1 MLRWIGAALLVLCSS
16 MISMNA
22 VLRSRQRIRG
32 LEALIDALRDMEEE
46 LCTRRTP
53 LPELMRRLSVEVRQ
67 PAAEL
72 FSAAD
77 LNLTRRELPFSAAW
91 EMALKETE
99 GLFLLPEEERT
110 LTDLGR
116 LLGRSGV
123 QAQETAIRSAGQRLR
138 LFLEL
143 EQKEH
148 LKKSRVRA
156 AVGAGAGVMLA
167 ILLL

>member
-1 MLRWIGAALLVLCSS
+1 MLRWLGAALLVLCSS
-16 MISMNA
+16 LLSMNA

-32 LEALIDALRDMEEE
+32 LEALIQGLRTMEGE
-46 LCTRRTP
+46 LRHRRTP
-53 LPELMRRLSVEVRQ
+53 LPELMLCLSSEAAQ

-72 FSAAD
+72 FSLAAM
-77 LNLTRRELPFSAAW
+77 NLTRRELPFAAAW
-91 EMALKETE
+91 EMALKEAE
-99 GLFLLPEEERT
+99 DLYLLPEEHRA
-110 LTDLGR
+110 LDALGR
-116 LLGRSGV
+116 ILGKSP
-123 QAQETAIRSAGQRLR
+123 AQEQEEAIRNTEQRLR

-143 EQKEH
+143 EQREH